1 MRHTRNRNPKDE
13 DSPKKINT
21 SVLQLCHLLGL
32 SCARYRKFKS
42 LEAPEL
48 ILEVEATLMQKYMS
62 RLVQAESH
70 CVN

>member
-1 MRHTRNRNPKDE
+1 MRHTRGRSPKKDE
-13 DSPKKINT
+13 SPKKINT

-48 ILEVEATLMQKYMS
+48 ILKVEAMLMQKYMS
-62 RLVQAESH
+62 HLVQAESR

>member
-1 MRHTRNRNPKDE
+1 MRHTRSRSQKKDE
-13 DSPKKINT
+13 SLEKINT

-42 LEAPEL
+42 LKAPEL
-48 ILEVEATLMQKYMS
+48 ILRVETMLMEKYMA
-62 RLVQAESH
+62 RLVQAESR